1 MGELLVDFSLLPN
14 PPPLLHPPSWGRT
27 AVNHSRELM

>member
-1 MGELLVDFSLLPN
+1 MGDLLVDFSLLPN
-14 PPPLLHPPSWGRT
+14 PPLLHPPSSGRT